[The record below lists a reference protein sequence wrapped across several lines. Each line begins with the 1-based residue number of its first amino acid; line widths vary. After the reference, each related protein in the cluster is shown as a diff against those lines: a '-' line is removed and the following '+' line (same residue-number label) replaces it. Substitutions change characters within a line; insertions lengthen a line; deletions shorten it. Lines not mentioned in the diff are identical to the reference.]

1 MHRVLRCYAEGRDG
15 EWEAICLDLDIAV
28 QAQSFEKVFE
38 SLVEAI
44 ESHVNTVL
52 TLPESERRHLLYRPA
67 PLSVR
72 LKFLLYALRSL
83 FARRD
88 GNELRHQFEVPCAA

>member
-1 MHRVLRCYAEGRDG
+1 MHKVLRCYAEGRDG
-15 EWEAICLDLDIAV
+15 DWEAICLDLDIAV
-28 QAQSFEKVFE
+28 QGQSFKQVSK

-44 ESHVNTVL
+44 ELHISTVM

-67 PLSVR
+67 PFSIR

-83 FARRD
+83 FTRRD
-88 GNELRHQFEVPCAA
+88 GSGLRHQFEVPCPA